1 MIDEHHANMAATQ
14 NATAAERA
22 NNNEEQELLAYKQK
36 IVNETLKNIVM
47 HVVPTTRKAYV
58 NDIVNGIRTLMT
70 MDELSQ
76 VHAPVDLPEN
86 VLRFVQKRYNN
97 LLLEESYA
105 TSSTLQQPLSP
116 PSPSSTITTRA
127 TSSNPQVRVECDSI
141 GELDANGVL
150 PVKIT
155 VTMNSPLKQIV
166 EKNATAVA
174 AGGVEDSHLTTTEL
188 TVVKEIR
195 KEMMPNSSE
204 DTSALINSDEIMKVE
219 EETLYIVEKRKQPP
233 SDESISALGAA
244 TPPLLTS
251 SMSQSITTTVTGNLP
266 TATITAPTSQST
278 HFVEKE
284 IRKNFELKPK
294 EFIDSN
300 AIAQQKLMNISNSLY
315 VESNK

>member
-141 GELDANGVL
+141 GALDANGVL
-150 PVKIT
+150 PVK
-155 VTMNSPLKQIV
+155 
-166 EKNATAVA
+166 A
-174 AGGVEDSHLTTTEL
+174 DC
-188 TVVKEIR
+188 R
-195 KEMMPNSSE
+195 KECNSCCRRRS
-204 DTSALINSDEIMKVE
+204 
-219 EETLYIVEKRKQPP
+219 R
-233 SDESISALGAA
+233 G
-244 TPPLLTS
+244 
-251 SMSQSITTTVTGNLP
+251 
-266 TATITAPTSQST
+266 
-278 HFVEKE
+278 
-284 IRKNFELKPK
+284 
-294 EFIDSN
+294 
-300 AIAQQKLMNISNSLY
+300 
-315 VESNK
+315 